1 MVGPPRATGRSPFA
15 GNRLSTVLLLG
26 IFLLGAWTRVIAAVD
41 SDVEEVEKGSPTQLE
56 DAYPLDYRELDVEGL
71 FRYERLNNE
80 HRFVLS
86 PRLEYGFAPNWQ
98 IRLTAPFLTGMADT
112 TGSGNLQGELLWHF
126 QPEAHWVPALAVSVE
141 GDFPTGHAAQGV
153 DTTLKLLASKTLGT
167 WIARPQVHLNM
178 TWTHHAGRMP
188 DERPDL
194 YGLIIGYSQFLTPRL
209 MIVADYFHQQLP
221 LVGRTEDV
229 LELGFRRG
237 ISGTT
242 VVALGA
248 GYGLNSDSRDFH
260 IQAGIEVTFK

>member
-1 MVGPPRATGRSPFA
+1 MPVCVRTWGLKLALILGL
-15 GNRLSTVLLLG
+15 LSLNG
-26 IFLLGAWTRVIAAVD
+26 WARVIAAD
-41 SDVEEVEKGSPTQLE
+41 ESDVEQLEKGSPTQLE
-56 DAYPLDYRELDVEGL
+56 DAYPLEYRELDVEGL
-71 FRYERLNNE
+71 FCYERLNHE

-86 PRLEYGFAPNWQ
+86 PRLEYGFAPEWQ
-98 IRLTAPFLTGMADT
+98 FRLTAPFFTGTANI
-112 TGSGNLQGELLWHF
+112 TGSGNLQAELLWNF
-126 QPEAHWVPALAVSVE
+126 QAEAHWVPALAVSVE
-141 GDFPTGHAAQGV
+141 GDLPTGHAAQGV
-153 DTTLKLLASKTLGT
+153 DTTLKLLASKTLGN

-194 YGLIIGYSQFLTPRL
+194 YGLIVGYSQHLTPRL

>member
-1 MVGPPRATGRSPFA
+1 MVLIGVKRRYFTLFLILVSI
-15 GNRLSTVLLLG
+15 LLG
-26 IFLLGAWTRVIAAVD
+26 GWTEVNAAVE

-71 FRYERLNNE
+71 FRYERLSHA

-86 PRLEYGFAPNWQ
+86 PRLEYGFAPKWQ
-98 IRLTAPFLTGMADT
+98 IRLTAPLFTGTADI
-112 TGSGNLQGELLWHF
+112 TGSGNLQGELLWNF
-126 QPEAHWVPALAVSVE
+126 QTEAHWVPAIAVSVE

-167 WIARPQVHLNM
+167 WIARPQVHLNLA
-178 TWTHHAGRMP
+178 WTHHSGRMP

-194 YGLIIGYSQFLTPRL
+194 YGLIIGYSQHLTPRL
-209 MIVADYFHQQLP
+209 MIIADYFRQQLA
-221 LVGRTEDV
+221 LAGRTEDV

-237 ISGTT
+237 ISGST